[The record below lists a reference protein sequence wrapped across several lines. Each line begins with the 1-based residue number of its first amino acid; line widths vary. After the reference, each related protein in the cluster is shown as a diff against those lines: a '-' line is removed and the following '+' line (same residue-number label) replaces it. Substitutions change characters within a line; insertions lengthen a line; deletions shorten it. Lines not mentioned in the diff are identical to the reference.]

1 MNSLITEKN
10 VTSNISLSREQIIST
25 VDFIVERYENAQAG
39 RWIEIRSVISPSV
52 VDYRHWRDCFL
63 SDWQE
68 ARSSLQGISLLFS
81 DFSDTSDLNKYC
93 QRSKEKVTDLW
104 TQCGLE
110 LTELQHPE
118 YKEVA

>member
-1 MNSLITEKN
+1 VSSLITKKN

-39 RWIEIRSVISPSV
+39 RWIEIRSVISPSI
-52 VDYRHWRDCFL
+52 VDYRYWRDCFL